1 MHRPPLFRPIQA
13 ATAAVRNRELGDF
26 VLHTMITLRVD
37 GQGNQLLRLLSEDD
51 QRLILPQ
58 VQTVQVA
65 TRQVLYEAG
74 DPITRLYFPN
84 ECVISLV
91 IVLPDGNSVEPATVG
106 NEGVIGVGGLLAGD
120 VSFSRQIVQIGGT
133 AIIMSRQTVLRGLEA
148 CPRLLAI
155 LHAHADAFNAQLMQS
170 VACNTL
176 HTAEQRLAR
185 YLLTCLD
192 RTGNTAVPTTQE
204 FMAATLGVR
213 RPTVSLVAQSL
224 QTAGLIRYQRGL
236 IAILDREGLEKVA
249 CPCYRII
256 ADNYRRQLKSI
267 S

>member
-1 MHRPPLFRPIQA
+1 
-13 ATAAVRNRELGDF
+13 
-26 VLHTMITLRVD
+26 MITLRVD
-37 GQGNQLLRLLSEDD
+37 NHGNKLLRLLSEDD

-58 VQTVQVA
+58 VQTVQLA

-84 ECVISLV
+84 ECVISLT
-91 IVLPDGNSVEPATVG
+91 IVLPDGTAVEPATVG
-106 NEGVIGVGGLLAGD
+106 NEGVIGVGGMLSGD
-120 VSFSRQIVQIGGT
+120 VSFSRQVVQIGGT
-133 AIIMSRQTVLRGLEA
+133 AIAMSRQAVLRGLNA
-148 CPRLLAI
+148 CPRLRAI
-155 LHAHADAFNAQLMQS
+155 FHAHADAFAAQLMQS
-170 VACNTL
+170 CACNTM

-192 RTGNTAVPTTQE
+192 RTGSGVIPATQE

-224 QTAGLIRYQRGL
+224 QAAGLMRYQRGS
-236 IAILDREGLEKVA
+236 ITILDRDGLEKVA

-256 ADNYRRQLKSI
+256 ADNYRRQLANVD
-267 S
+267 